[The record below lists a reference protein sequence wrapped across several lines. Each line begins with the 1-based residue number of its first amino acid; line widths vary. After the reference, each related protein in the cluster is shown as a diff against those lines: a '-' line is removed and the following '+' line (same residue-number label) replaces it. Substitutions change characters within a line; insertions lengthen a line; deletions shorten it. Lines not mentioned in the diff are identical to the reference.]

1 MRFVLNRAIPRVNC
15 CCECNQSQLAVAP
28 GGTQGLCA
36 QKRTLGDCTKGT
48 LGVIVLRCA
57 SNLFASALA
66 CLGRTDYRVCGSCVV
81 WQVSACLPQ
90 QPQQLGKAGQSK
102 GASVA
107 ASTLRRAGSSGCR
120 RFDKRKAGYI
130 FRQAAGVESQDFRCS
145 CEKMLL
151 RGLTTRL
158 ISCLPC

>member
-1 MRFVLNRAIPRVNC
+1 MAL
-15 CCECNQSQLAVAP
+15 

-36 QKRTLGDCTKGT
+36 QKRTLGDCAKGT
-48 LGVIVLRCA
+48 LGVIILQCA

-90 QPQQLGKAGQSK
+90 QPQQLGKTGQSK

-120 RFDKRKAGYI
+120 PFDKRKAGYI
-130 FRQAAGVESQDFRCS
+130 FCQAAGVESQDFRCT
-145 CEKMLL
+145 CEPALL
-151 RGLTTRL
+151 NALEHPSGT
-158 ISCLPC
+158 C